1 MAVWSNGYAKS
12 AFETISRWGATADY
26 AFIGRGRHFEA
37 GGTLGVV
44 DDAGPVS
51 AKPPGWYNDP
61 IEHGIERYWDGTKW
75 LDRRRPSP
83 ASIKE
88 YRLTAFSV
96 LAGASLVVLPILGG
110 LFSGSRGRGAG
121 EGVSRAVAIPSFM
134 VVGVLLLAGLWW
146 LRTGR
151 FSETVNLS
159 LVGVGL
165 VVFGLFLFWLLFIPT
180 ALALI
185 VLWFGIVKR
194 GLVTEL
200 RPAPDT

>member
-1 MAVWSNGYAKS
+1 MGERQS
-12 AFETISRWGATADY
+12 DL
-26 AFIGRGRHFEA
+26 RGRP
-37 GGTLGVV
+37 GGRRHGSVRWFPQ
-44 DDAGPVS
+44 G
-51 AKPPGWYNDP
+51 AKG
-61 IEHGIERYWDGTKW
+61 G
-75 LDRRRPSP
+75 

-110 LFSGSRGRGAG
+110 LFSASRGRGAG
-121 EGVSRAVAIPSFM
+121 EGVSRVVAIPSFM

-159 LVGVGL
+159 LVGFGL
-165 VVFGLFLFWLLFIPT
+165 VVFGLYLFWLLLIPT
-180 ALALI
+180 ALALF
-185 VLWFGIVKR
+185 VLWHGIVKR

-200 RPAPDT
+200 RPAPGT

>member
-1 MAVWSNGYAKS
+1 
-12 AFETISRWGATADY
+12 
-26 AFIGRGRHFEA
+26 
-37 GGTLGVV
+37 
-44 DDAGPVS
+44 
-51 AKPPGWYNDP
+51 
-61 IEHGIERYWDGTKW
+61 
-75 LDRRRPSP
+75 
-83 ASIKE
+83 
-88 YRLTAFSV
+88 
-96 LAGASLVVLPILGG
+96 
-110 LFSGSRGRGAG
+110 
-121 EGVSRAVAIPSFM
+121 M

-165 VVFGLFLFWLLFIPT
+165 VVFGLYLFWALFIPT

-185 VLWFGIVKR
+185 ILRFGIVKR

>member
-1 MAVWSNGYAKS
+1 MK
-12 AFETISRWGATADY
+12 
-26 AFIGRGRHFEA
+26 
-37 GGTLGVV
+37 
-44 DDAGPVS
+44 
-51 AKPPGWYNDP
+51 
-61 IEHGIERYWDGTKW
+61 EH
-75 LDRRRPSP
+75 
-83 ASIKE
+83 
-88 YRLTAFSV
+88 RLTAISV
-96 LAGASLVVLPILGG
+96 LAGAVLVVGPILGW

-121 EGVSRAVAIPSFM
+121 SGPPRVVSIPLFM

-165 VVFGLFLFWLLFIPT
+165 VVFGLYLFWALFIPT

-185 VLWFGIVKR
+185 VLRFGIVKR